1 MAVPTVVSC
10 LPATVFT
17 GGQFVLLTGT
27 NFRLPYPVPDIG
39 APVPTPP
46 PTVAVTFGAVAAR
59 SVRVLSATQLTC
71 IAPEADPG
79 AATITVKNLDVNGN
93 PIVGEVGSLVAGAT
107 YARVD
112 LSVEDDLE
120 RITRALLHTVK
131 RLVIDNVL
139 VTESVDFTEDP
150 SAAEFRTVD
159 TAKLPAIVLSGP
171 MLEENKFYDAQ
182 VPIEQ
187 VSPTAWKRR
196 RHLVTSDMVFKVAG
210 YDSSYLRTS
219 RLQALMAKAMES
231 HNTISVDRDPADLS
245 KGQIT
250 YQLDAADFTM
260 SGAPNNSDVRMF
272 TGELRIVGITLEDI
286 AGFPEQAVQEKGGE
300 VSTIVIVSEPKA
312 AP

>member
-1 MAVPTVVSC
+1 MAIPTVVSC
-10 LPATVFT
+10 SPGTIFT

-59 SVRVLSATQLTC
+59 FVRVLSATQLTC

-79 AATITVKNLDVNGN
+79 AATIAVKNLDVNGN
-93 PIVGEVGSLVAGAT
+93 PIAGEVGSLVAGAT
-107 YARVD
+107 YARAD

-120 RITRALLHTVK
+120 RITRALLRTVK

-139 VTESVDFTEDP
+139 VTESVDFSPDP
-150 SAAEFRTVD
+150 SAVQFQIVD
-159 TAKLPAIVLSGP
+159 TAKLPAIVLTGP
-171 MLEENKFYDAQ
+171 MLEKNGFYDPQ

-196 RHLVTSDMVFKVAG
+196 RHLKTADMVFKVSG
-210 YDSSYLRTS
+210 YDNSYMRTS
-219 RLQALMAKAMES
+219 RLQALMTKAMES
-231 HNTISVDRDPADLS
+231 HNTISVDRDAADLS
-245 KGQIT
+245 KGVIT
-250 YQLDAADFTM
+250 YQLDAADFAM
-260 SGAPNNSDVRMF
+260 AGAPNASDVRMF

-286 AGFPEQAVQEKGGE
+286 AGFPGQAVQEQGGE
-300 VSTIVIVSEPKA
+300 VSDIVIVGEAKA
-312 AP
+312 P